1 MNKMRNEQ
9 KYIIT
14 KKNGKVAHFKFPS
27 SWHHLTFA
35 RDNGFDF
42 FSEVLET
49 GLLIDGK
56 AVIIECRDKK
66 HMTRRMAKTF
76 LSEGYMK
83 GRELESMLMYK
94 SEEYVLREGD

>member
-1 MNKMRNEQ
+1 MKSER

-14 KKNGKVAHFKFPS
+14 KKYGKMRHYKFPA
-27 SWHHLTFA
+27 SWHHLNFA
-35 RDNGFDF
+35 RDNGYDF

-49 GLLIDGK
+49 GIIIDGK
-56 AVIIECRDKK
+56 ATIIECKDKK
-66 HMTRRMAKTF
+66 HMARRMAKTF

-94 SEEYVLREGD
+94 SKVHELPNGD